1 MKKALLL
8 LPYHLLNTTSSVAV
22 GTDALLFG
30 YVPRESPK
38 MSHEEVEASL
48 SSGQWPRVASQAIIS
63 SII

>member
-1 MKKALLL
+1 MKKAFLL

-48 SSGQWPRVASQAIIS
+48 SSGLYNNDRGITIIS